1 MIGPIDFNLS
11 LVNEPFFTLS
21 GRISGL
27 SDADQIVEITAWS
40 ENGSHTVSRR
50 GNGLFSLEG
59 LVNGHYAV
67 EVHARG
73 YSAKRIQTLTI
84 DNGIITNL
92 LWTSAWHHAGSIPIT
107 ANTTGLDVQLDA
119 GYNVA
124 GKVISQ
130 NGNPVAG
137 VWVNALDKTS
147 QIDAGNRTDAN
158 GQYQIQGL
166 PPGSY
171 TLSVWSKNGKASR
184 EITDLTDSITDQTLT
199 IEQQSGAVS
208 GNIQSFSGNA
218 RQGVLMV
225 IYDTSFNQ
233 VAASTTNHLGHFILD
248 ALPPGRYTLHAF
260 GADDLSKE
268 RLFAEKTAITVT
280 ETITHIGILKLSSE
294 L

>member
-1 MIGPIDFNLS
+1 MRPWSYWTLPCQGSETHSAICALS
-11 LVNEPFFTLS
+11 
-21 GRISGL
+21 
-27 SDADQIVEITAWS
+27 
-40 ENGSHTVSRR
+40 VSQ
-50 GNGLFSLEG
+50 SI
-59 LVNGHYAV
+59 A
-67 EVHARG
+67 
-73 YSAKRIQTLTI
+73 SA
-84 DNGIITNL
+84 
-92 LWTSAWHHAGSIPIT
+92 AE
-107 ANTTGLDVQLDA
+107 
-119 GYNVA
+119 
-124 GKVISQ
+124 
-130 NGNPVAG
+130 
-137 VWVNALDKTS
+137 
-147 QIDAGNRTDAN
+147 
-158 GQYQIQGL
+158 QGCA
-166 PPGSY
+166 Y
-171 TLSVWSKNGKASR
+171 VWSKNGKASR